1 MILKSTLDK
10 AAQENILSPEQVEP
24 LFQFLQN
31 EHADDHSSTILAER
45 RDEPLKFVRSF
56 GDVFIALGVVL
67 LVLAINVANL
77 ANYEYILPA
86 IVFIGLAEWLVRV
99 RKLVLPGMVILLS
112 IIYFVYKAIPF
123 DNGNGT
129 FIGLSIICITSL
141 LFYLRYKMP
150 FSLFPFSVALVALFA
165 TFIGFDILENPI
177 IFSGFGLII
186 FAVAF
191 WFDSLDT
198 KRVSHLSD
206 NAFWLYL
213 LASPLIVHGVMI
225 SLLLG
230 DWQWIKSLNIEV
242 VMMAFFIIF
251 FLISLLI
258 DRRVMLIST
267 QMYMIYALSQVMQS
281 KADNEQEVLI
291 YVLVALSLFVIYF
304 GAYWYKTRQIIFGFI
319 SSTFMNH
326 YIPDLNKREDN
337 KIKRH

>member
-1 MILKSTLDK
+1 MISKSTLNK
-10 AAQENILSPEQVEP
+10 AAQANILSPEQVEP
-24 LFQFLQN
+24 LYQFLQD
-31 EHADDHSSTILAER
+31 EHVDDHSSTDLVEG

-67 LVLAINVANL
+67 LVMAISVANL
-77 ANYEYILPA
+77 SAYEYIVPVV
-86 IVFIGLAEWLVRV
+86 VFVGLAEWLVRV
-99 RKLVLPGMVILLS
+99 RKLVLPGMAILLS

-123 DNGNGT
+123 DNDNGT

-150 FSLFPFSVALVALFA
+150 FSLFPLAAALVALSV

-198 KRVSHLSD
+198 ERVSHLSD

-242 VMMAFFIIF
+242 VMMTFFVIF

-267 QMYMIYALSQVMQS
+267 QMYMIYALSQIMQN
-281 KADNEQEVLI
+281 KADNEQEVMI

-319 SSTFMNH
+319 SSTFISR
-326 YIPDLNKREDN
+326 YIPDLNKRGD
-337 KIKRH
+337 KKQAS